1 MLVSGYT
8 TVKTQF
14 LLSNYS
20 LVRRKPISALRTMIE
35 FCIYGLEVVEIRE
48 SFPIEITL
56 V

>member
-14 LLSNYS
+14 VLSSYN
-20 LVRRKPISALRTMIE
+20 LVRRKPVSALRTMIE
-35 FCIYGLEVVEIRE
+35 FCIYGLEVVEVRE
-48 SFPIEITL
+48 SCPIEITL